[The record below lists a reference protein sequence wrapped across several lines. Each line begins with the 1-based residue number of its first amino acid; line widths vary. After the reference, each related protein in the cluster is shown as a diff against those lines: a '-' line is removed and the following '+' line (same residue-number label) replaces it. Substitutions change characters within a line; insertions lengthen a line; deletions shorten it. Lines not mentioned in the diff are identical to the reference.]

1 MKFGAS
7 TARRIQLTRHCVSVI
22 NVILVSVVTS
32 YALDEKVPHVRTV
45 FVNVA
50 LTVGEVECVSDL
62 AARVRMKKIVP
73 DMVLATVL
81 HMSVIV
87 IRDMLALDVKTS
99 LVQVRQK
106 KLFS

>member
-7 TARRIQLTRHCVSVI
+7 TARHTQLTRHCVSVI

-32 YALDEKVPHVRTV
+32 YAPDEKVPRVRTV
-45 FVNVA
+45 FVNVD

-62 AARVRMKKIVP
+62 AARVRMKKIVL

>member
-32 YALDEKVPHVRTV
+32 YAPDEKVPHVRTA
-45 FVNVA
+45 FVNVD

-62 AARVRMKKIVP
+62 AAQVRMKKIVP